1 MAEFLSNILAF
12 PALPLT
18 VAMGVVLLYWIFVI
32 VGAVGLD
39 ALDAGG
45 DAISGGVKG
54 AGEAVSGALKGAGE
68 AVTSLKGAGEAATA
82 LKGAGEAAAQ
92 AGEQAAAA
100 VKGATGA
107 ARGAVEGGGG
117 VFALLGLGNVP
128 ITISV
133 SAVTFFAWVIT
144 VFAARPLEGAGLLP
158 RVGVLLASLLVSLFA
173 SSLALRPL
181 RPIFTTAR
189 PASREDVVGKLC
201 TVTSGKVEGDF
212 GTATI
217 DDGGAGLNVHVVCNK
232 ANTLKKGDRALLVAF
247 DAAREVYELEPLDW
261 LEPAEQ
267 EALKDPARAAGVI
280 ASRIKV
286 P

>member
-1 MAEFLSNILAF
+1 MAEFLANILAF

-45 DAISGGVKG
+45 DAVAGGVKG
-54 AGEAVSGALKGAGE
+54 AGEAVSGALKGMGE
-68 AVTSLKGAGEAATA
+68 TVGGLKGVGEAASGA
-82 LKGAGEAAAQ
+82 LKGAGEAAAH
-92 AGEQAAAA
+92 AGEQAASAA
-100 VKGATGA
+100 KA
-107 ARGAVEGGGG
+107 AGSAAKGAVEGGG

-133 SAVTFFAWVIT
+133 SAVVFFAWVIT
-144 VFAARPLEGAGLLP
+144 VFSARPLEGAGLLP
-158 RVGVLLASLLVSLFA
+158 RIGVLLASLLVSLFA

-201 TVTSGKVEGDF
+201 TVTSGKVEANF

-217 DDGGAGLNVHVVCNK
+217 DDGAAGLNVHVVCNK
-232 ANTLKKGDRALLVAF
+232 QNGLKKGDRALLVAF
-247 DAAREVYELEPLDW
+247 DAEREVYELEPLDW

-267 EALKDPARAAGVI
+267 EALKDPARAPSVI
-280 ASRIKV
+280 ASRIKLR
-286 P
+286 